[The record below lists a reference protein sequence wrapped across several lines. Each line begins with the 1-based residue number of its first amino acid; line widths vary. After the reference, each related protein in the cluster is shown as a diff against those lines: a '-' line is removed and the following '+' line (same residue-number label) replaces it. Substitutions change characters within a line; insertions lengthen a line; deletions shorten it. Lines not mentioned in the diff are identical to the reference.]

1 MEGRIVDSGV
11 GGAQRGTPVTITAMA
26 LSGPELQTIANEL
39 ARRPGHEAVRTHVW
53 KLLTDGLDIPASDID
68 HEKRVVTGRIDALLG
83 RTVLE
88 FKRDLRLASEAG
100 DAVTQLRMYMR
111 EQRERSGAHYVGIAT
126 DGATFVAYELDGEEL
141 RELQRYATRRDD
153 GRPLLEWLEGAI
165 APHAD
170 LAPDPEKVAHQLGRD
185 SIAYL
190 VARRELAE
198 IWGRLASRADM
209 ALHRDLWSD
218 RLRIVYGSSIDND
231 DLWYQ
236 HTYLTVVA
244 KTMATVAAG
253 FSPLPDPVDLLAGE
267 PFANAGIIGAVES
280 DFFDWVV
287 AEPEGRL
294 LTQRIAQQ
302 VARFKLR
309 DVKTDV
315 LKGLY
320 ESLIDPQTRHELGEY
335 YTPDWLARK
344 ICDRAIDDPLSQR
357 VLDPA
362 CGSGTF
368 LFHAI
373 AKYREAAQ
381 AAGMSEAATLE
392 GACEHVFGI
401 DVHPVAAIIARV
413 TYLLALSGLLEGP
426 HGQVSIPVY
435 LGDTLQW
442 NLRRVVV
449 EGEIEIGASDGAQ
462 LHFPSAVAKE
472 PGTFDAVLASMLDHS
487 ERGQPSAAFRAWLD
501 RSYGPSDVDAAAL
514 EKTYSELKRLYDEGK
529 DHIWGYVARNL
540 SRPVWLSSTGQ
551 RAHVIVGN
559 PPWLSYRYM
568 SPDMQKRFKQECQDR
583 GIWAGGNV
591 ATQQD
596 LSGYFFSRCVE
607 LYLRAGGLIAFV
619 MPYAAMNRK
628 QFEGFRTGWWGVGRA
643 DPNQR
648 ARRRHVQLVAEARFE
663 EAWTFDE
670 HVQPLFPVPSCVLF
684 ARNAS
689 ASRLPAKVTRYR
701 GRLKRRNA
709 VLAEADAVLTT
720 AEAQWPQGPSME
732 GGSAYRERFRNGAT
746 MFPRVLCVVERVAA
760 GGLGGTASTPL
771 VRSRRTTLEK
781 EPWRSLSPLQMNVER
796 EALRDLYLGESIAPF
811 RLLEPVL
818 SVVPWDAGEVLDSAK
833 AGTRGLPK
841 LAAWLAEA
849 ERSWDAHKSKQTK
862 LTFVQQLDYFGK
874 LSSQFPIASIRVLY
888 SKAGSLPASVVFR
901 SAEALVDHTAYWA
914 DARTESEAYFLS
926 AVLNSETARAR
937 VQQMQARGQWGAR
950 HFDKVMFE
958 LPIPEFDGSESL
970 HRELADAAG
979 VAEAVAAAV
988 DIGGMGFVRARGK
1001 IREALR
1007 EDGIAGRIDELV
1019 AQLLDGQP

>member
-1 MEGRIVDSGV
+1 M
-11 GGAQRGTPVTITAMA
+11 PVTIPAMA

-39 ARRPGHEAVRTHVW
+39 ARRPGHEAVRTNVW
-53 KLLTDGLDIPASDID
+53 KLLTDGLGIPAGDID

-88 FKRDLRLASEAG
+88 FKRDLRLASESA

-111 EQRERSGAHYVGIAT
+111 EQRARSGAHYVGIAT
-126 DGATFVAYELDGEEL
+126 DGATFIAYELDGNEL
-141 RELQRYATRRDD
+141 RELQRHATRKDD
-153 GRPLLEWLEGAI
+153 GRPLLEWLEAAI

-170 LAPDPEKVAHQLGRD
+170 LAPDPDKVAHQLGRD

-198 IWGRLASRADM
+198 IWGRLASRSDM

-253 FSPLPDPVDLLAGE
+253 FSPLPAPVDLLAGK
-267 PFANAGIIGAVES
+267 PFANAGILGAVES

-344 ICDRAIDDPLSQR
+344 ICDRAIDDPLGQR

-373 AKYREAAQ
+373 ARYREAAKS
-381 AAGMSEAATLE
+381 AGMSDAATLE

-426 HGQVSIPVY
+426 HEQVSIPVY

-449 EGEIEIGASDGAQ
+449 EGEIEIGASGGAQ

-487 ERGQPSAAFRAWLD
+487 ERGQPSAAFRAWLE
-501 RSYGPSDVDAAAL
+501 RSYVPSDVDAAAL

-583 GIWAGGNV
+583 GIWAGGKV
-591 ATQQD
+591 ATHQD

-607 LYLRAGGLIAFV
+607 LYLRGAGLIAFV

-628 QFEGFRTGWWGVGRA
+628 QFEGFRTGWWGIGRT
-643 DPNQR
+643 DPRQK
-648 ARRRHVQLVAEARFE
+648 ARRRNVKLVAEARFE
-663 EAWTFDE
+663 EGWTLDE

-684 ARNAS
+684 ARNTS
-689 ASRLPAKVTRYR
+689 SGRLPPKVIRFR
-701 GRLKRRNA
+701 GRLKKRNA
-709 VLAEADAVLTT
+709 VLAEADAALTT
-720 AEAQWPQGPSME
+720 TVEDWPEAPLME
-732 GGSAYRERFRNGAT
+732 GGSPYRERFRQGAT
-746 MFPRVLCVVERVAA
+746 MVPRTLCVVERVAA
-760 GGLGGTASTPL
+760 GGLGGTASAPL
-771 VRSRRTTLEK
+771 VRSHKTNLEK
-781 EPWRSLSPLQMNVER
+781 EPWKSLPPLQMTVER

-818 SVVPWDAGEVLDSAK
+818 SVVPWDAGEVLDSGK

-849 ERSWDAHKSKQTK
+849 EGHWDAHKSKRTK

-874 LSSQFPIASIRVLY
+874 LSSQFPVAPIRVLY
-888 SKAGSLPASVVFR
+888 SKAGTLAASAILR
-901 SAEALVDHTAYWA
+901 AAEGVVDHKAYWMA
-914 DARTESEAYFLS
+914 AGSEGEAYYI
-926 AVLNSETARAR
+926 AGILNSETARAR
-937 VQQMQARGQWGAR
+937 VEHLQSRGQWGAR
-950 HFDKVMFE
+950 DFDKVMFD
-958 LPIPEFDGSESL
+958 LRIPEFDGSVPL
-970 HRELADAAG
+970 HREIADAAG
-979 VAEAVAAAV
+979 VAETVAAGV

-1007 EDGIAGRIDELV
+1007 ENGIAGRIDELV

>member
-1 MEGRIVDSGV
+1 
-11 GGAQRGTPVTITAMA
+11 MA

-39 ARRPGHEAVRTHVW
+39 ARRPGHEAVRTHIW
-53 KLLTDGLDIPASDID
+53 KLLTDGLDIPAGDID

-126 DGATFVAYELDGEEL
+126 DGATFIAYELDGDEL

-170 LAPDPEKVAHQLGRD
+170 LAPDPDKVAHQLGRD

-501 RSYGPSDVDAAAL
+501 RSYGPSDVDGAAL
-514 EKTYSELKRLYDEGK
+514 EKTYAELKRLFDEGK

-583 GIWAGGNV
+583 GIWAGGKV
-591 ATQQD
+591 ATHQD

-607 LYLRAGGLIAFV
+607 LYLRGGGLIAFV

-628 QFEGFRTGWWGVGRA
+628 QFEGFRTGWWGVGRT
-643 DPNQR
+643 DPNQK
-648 ARRRHVQLVAEARFE
+648 ARRRNVHLVAEARFE
-663 EAWTFDE
+663 EGWTLDE

-684 ARNAS
+684 ARNTNS
-689 ASRLPAKVTRYR
+689 GRLPAKVIRYR
-701 GRLKRRNA
+701 GRLRKRNATLSEANA
-709 VLAEADAVLTT
+709 VLSTTEELWPEAPT
-720 AEAQWPQGPSME
+720 ME

-746 MFPRVLCVVERVAA
+746 MFPRMLCVVERVAA
-760 GGLGGTASTPL
+760 GGLGGTASVPL
-771 VRSRRTTLEK
+771 VRSRRTNLEK
-781 EPWRSLSPLQMNVER
+781 EPWKSLPPLQMTVESD
-796 EALRDLYLGESIAPF
+796 ALRPLYLGESIAPF

-818 SVVPWDAGEVLDSAK
+818 CVVPWDGQRLVDSERAGLA
-833 AGTRGLPK
+833 GLPN
-841 LAAWLAEA
+841 LAKWLHQAEA
-849 ERSWDAHKSKQTK
+849 IWESHRSRSTTMSLIEQ
-862 LTFVQQLDYFGK
+862 FDYYGK
-874 LSSQFPIASIRVLY
+874 LSAQFPVSSLRVVYTASGSTPAAAIVRDNRAIIEHKLYWGEPQTDEEAHYLCAVL
-888 SKAGSLPASVVFR
+888 G
-901 SAEALVDHTAYWA
+901 
-914 DARTESEAYFLS
+914 SEA
-926 AVLNSETARAR
+926 ARER
-937 VQQMQARGQWGAR
+937 IEHLQSRGQWGAR
-950 HFDKVMFE
+950 DIDKVMFE
-958 LPIPEFDGSESL
+958 LPIPEFDGAVDL
-970 HRELADAAG
+970 HRELADVAG
-979 VAEAVAAAV
+979 VAETVAAAV

-1001 IREALR
+1001 IRTALR
-1007 EDGIAGRIDELV
+1007 ADGIAGRIDELV